1 MVLGKM
7 PAGFPPATIN
17 FVGVGAELALPW
29 GLDFVGRTPQGQK
42 GAQEGREGREG
53 GRRSGRDY
61 NEGQQRQERE
71 DGLWKADNPRVQ
83 EPPVPSGRREE
94 RWERGQRLACR
105 ELRYEGPRMG

>member
-42 GAQEGREGREG
+42 GAQEGREGVGQGGIIMRDSKGRRGRTVCGKLTTHGSRNHRCRVAG
-53 GRRSGRDY
+53 GRKDGSG
-61 NEGQQRQERE
+61 
-71 DGLWKADNPRVQ
+71 V
-83 EPPVPSGRREE
+83 
-94 RWERGQRLACR
+94 RGWRA
-105 ELRYEGPRMG
+105 GN